1 MKRTIALGC
10 AAAVCVCGAM
20 TATANDP
27 KPAASA
33 TAAVA
38 STEPLVHEAMLRA
51 PIAEAWTIFTTEAGL
66 KRLGAAKADVD
77 FRIGG
82 LLRSTYDPKAVLGD
96 ETTIHNQ
103 IMAYEPM
110 RMVAWR
116 ISKPPKGFPFMNA
129 YKEVWSVATF
139 TDLGD
144 GRTHLRLAMCGYQAD
159 EESQKMRA
167 FFKSGN
173 QWVMDTLVASFDPA
187 AKGPK
192 GPAH

>member
-1 MKRTIALGC
+1 MKRTKALGC
-10 AAAVCVCGAM
+10 AAIVFVCGGMA
-20 TATANDP
+20 ATADDP
-27 KPAASA
+27 KPAAA
-33 TAAVA
+33 AAAAV
-38 STEPLVHEAMLRA
+38 STEPLVHEAVLRA
-51 PIAEAWTIFTTEAGL
+51 TPAEAWTIFSSEAGL

-116 ISKPPKGFPFMNA
+116 ISQPPKGFPFMTA
-129 YKEVWSVATF
+129 YKAVWSVATF

-167 FFKSGN
+167 FFTSGN
-173 QWVMDTLVASFDPA
+173 QWVMDRLVASFDPA